1 MSGSRAPRRSLI
13 SSVLI
18 ALCSAMFLF
27 YVVGPVYWLAKTSL
41 EPESLVTSV
50 PATMLPQEPSL
61 VNYRAI
67 VNAGSESAQAR
78 TGADPATSGNFVP
91 SSAQN
96 LIPSMVNSMIVGGWV
111 AVLNVLLSAT
121 AGYAIAQIRFRGRST
136 AFYSILLTRV
146 IPDIALIVPLFLLM
160 RQFGMLNTKTG
171 LILTYL
177 VITVPFTTFILM
189 SYFESLPRELYKAA
203 RIDGC
208 THLGVLW
215 HVFLPLSMPAVVA
228 SLMFALL
235 TSWNEFLFALL
246 LTRDIASQ
254 TLPIVISGF
263 ILDFTVNF
271 SFVNA
276 AGVMAIVP
284 PVIVAVLF
292 ERYIVSGLTAG
303 AVKG

>member
-1 MSGSRAPRRSLI
+1 MSGEPAPRRSLM

-18 ALCSAMFLF
+18 ALCSAVFLF

-41 EPESLVTSV
+41 EPEAHVTAV
-50 PATMLPQEPSL
+50 PATLLPQEPSL

-67 VNAGSESAQAR
+67 ANAGNVSAQVR

-91 SSAQN
+91 STAQN
-96 LIPSMVNSMIVGGWV
+96 LIPSMVNSMVVGGWV
-111 AVLNVLLSAT
+111 AVLNVLLAAT
-121 AGYAIAQIRFRGRST
+121 AGYAIAQIRFRGRNT
-136 AFYSILLTRV
+136 AFYSILMTRV

-160 RQFGMLNTKTG
+160 RQFGMLNTKSG